1 MIALLKGL
9 VAAINEDHAII
20 DVGGVGYRV
29 FCSVKTLQGLPG
41 INEAVSLSIETHVR
55 EDHIHLFGFAEDGER
70 DWFRL
75 LQSVQGVG
83 ARLAL
88 AILGTLGLHD
98 LTLAVLNG
106 DKAMVAR
113 TSGVGPKLAQR
124 IVTELKDKVPANISI
139 ADNAAGVAAAP
150 AGSAQSDAASALVN
164 LGYAAQEADRAV
176 AIAAKALGDD
186 ATVELLIR
194 DGLKELAK

>member
-29 FCSVKTLQGLPG
+29 FCSVKTLRDLPG
-41 INEAVSLSIETHVR
+41 LNEAVTLSIETHVR
-55 EDHIHLFGFAEDGER
+55 EDHIHLFGFGNEAER

-98 LTLAVLNG
+98 LSLAVLNR

-124 IVTELKDKVPANISI
+124 IVTELKDKVPANISLP
-139 ADNAAGVAAAP
+139 DEAGVIAATP
-150 AGSAQSDAASALVN
+150 AGGVQADAASALIN
-164 LGYAAQEADRAV
+164 LGYGAAEADRAV
-176 AIAAKALGDD
+176 AIAAKSLGDD